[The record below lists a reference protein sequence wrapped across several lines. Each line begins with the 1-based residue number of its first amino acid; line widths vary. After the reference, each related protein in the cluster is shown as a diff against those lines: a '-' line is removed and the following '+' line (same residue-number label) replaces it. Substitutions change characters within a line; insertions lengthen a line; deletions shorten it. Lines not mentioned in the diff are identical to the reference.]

1 MTPIEKLIDMYGTAT
16 KAGLAIGLK
25 RQTIEHWVKQGF
37 IPHKKA
43 TYVQT
48 KTNGAIPNIKIWLAA
63 DRARHTIN
71 GE

>member
-1 MTPIEKLIDMYGTAT
+1 MTPIKKLIDIYGTPT
-16 KAGLAIGLK
+16 KAGLALGLS
-25 RQTIEHWVKQGF
+25 RQVIEQWVKRNY
-37 IPHKKA
+37 IPYTAA